1 MSRKED
7 SHATPRDVRLIALII
22 ASALFMEQLDG
33 TVLAT
38 ALPAMAR
45 NFDVSPLHM
54 SVALTSYLL
63 SLAIFIPAS
72 GRVADRFGAR
82 HVFCAA
88 IAVFTGGS
96 ILCGLSPTL
105 PILVGARILQGIG
118 GAMMMPVGRLV
129 LLRAVPRDQLVSAM
143 SWVLVPGLIG
153 PVIGP
158 PLGGF
163 LVDTLSWRWI
173 FYINVPIGLL
183 GFALAWRFIDDARET
198 VRTAFDLVGMALSG
212 TSLACLMF
220 GFELAS
226 RGATSPIQTASI
238 VLIGVFSGALYIR
251 HALRTPA
258 AILDLKL
265 MRVRSFALSVVGGG
279 FTRITGGALP
289 FLLPMMMQLGFGVSA
304 GRSGLIT
311 FASAA
316 GAMLMKATAAPV
328 LRRFGFR
335 HVLIW
340 NGVIATL
347 FLMSAALFK
356 PEWPIWLIVA
366 VILAGGFFQSLQFTA
381 YNIVAYAEIGAAR
394 MSAATSF
401 YTTFQQLML
410 SAGICVAAAVL
421 GMTSRL
427 HGHAEPALNDFSM
440 TWIVLGLITLIAA
453 PVCALLP
460 RDVGDDMA
468 GRRRTPSSVVVAQ
481 ADPVASG

>member
-1 MSRKED
+1 MSLKED

-183 GFALAWRFIDDARET
+183 GFALAWRSSTMRAKRCAPPST
-198 VRTAFDLVGMALSG
+198 WLAWRSPAPLSR
-212 TSLACLMF
+212 A
-220 GFELAS
+220 
-226 RGATSPIQTASI
+226 
-238 VLIGVFSGALYIR
+238 
-251 HALRTPA
+251 
-258 AILDLKL
+258 
-265 MRVRSFALSVVGGG
+265 
-279 FTRITGGALP
+279 
-289 FLLPMMMQLGFGVSA
+289 
-304 GRSGLIT
+304 
-311 FASAA
+311 
-316 GAMLMKATAAPV
+316 
-328 LRRFGFR
+328 
-335 HVLIW
+335 
-340 NGVIATL
+340 
-347 FLMSAALFK
+347 
-356 PEWPIWLIVA
+356 
-366 VILAGGFFQSLQFTA
+366 
-381 YNIVAYAEIGAAR
+381 
-394 MSAATSF
+394 
-401 YTTFQQLML
+401 
-410 SAGICVAAAVL
+410 
-421 GMTSRL
+421 
-427 HGHAEPALNDFSM
+427 
-440 TWIVLGLITLIAA
+440 
-453 PVCALLP
+453 
-460 RDVGDDMA
+460 
-468 GRRRTPSSVVVAQ
+468 
-481 ADPVASG
+481 